1 MAKKKNK
8 SEAQVIDQVI
18 IKERKPLPKR
28 KHLLIEEV
36 TVGDTVIKAGESISL
51 TEAGRIYFK
60 SINKIK

>member
-1 MAKKKNK
+1 MKKKSK
-8 SEAQVIDQVI
+8 EITEQVA
-18 IKERKPLPKR
+18 KAKPLPKR